1 MHDESAMS
9 DVTMA
14 IGENIRKARE
24 RKGLRQEQVA
34 EMAGIPLSTYK
45 NYEHG
50 KQPPPGD
57 RLGAIAR
64 TLGVSADELVFEE
77 SERQVADELRA
88 LFKRF
93 EVLPPDLKTQAK
105 VAIRGLLMSYE
116 VEALKHEG

>member
-1 MHDESAMS
+1 M
-9 DVTMA
+9 
-14 IGENIRKARE
+14 
-24 RKGLRQEQVA
+24 
-34 EMAGIPLSTYK
+34 
-45 NYEHG
+45 
-50 KQPPPGD
+50 
-57 RLGAIAR
+57 
-64 TLGVSADELVFEE
+64 FEE